1 MTFLTSQRNDKV
13 MPMDVSPALQLSFPV
28 VGLGASAGGLAAFE
42 AFFSGLPLEC
52 EPGMAFV
59 LVQHLAPDHQSL
71 LAELIRGYT
80 RMQVFE
86 VSDGLEIQPNCVYII
101 PPNCDLALLKGRL
114 QLYEPAAP
122 RGQRL
127 PIDFFFLSLA
137 RELQER
143 AICIVL
149 SGSGADGSAGLRAI
163 KEAGGLVLV
172 QKLTSAEYDG
182 MPRSALATGLV
193 DFELLPK
200 EMPERLMAYVETT
213 FAQLAPTEQAQ
224 EPKPSQESEPEPDP
238 GLNSLFSLLS
248 VQTGHDFSQYKLN
261 TLYRRIERRLALHQL
276 NSLAEYVAYAQEQ
289 PAEISALFR
298 DLLIGVTHF
307 FRDPAAFQA
316 LQEQV
321 IPQLFAN
328 LSEQD
333 TIRIWVPA
341 CSTGEEAYSL
351 AILLA
356 EQQAL
361 SKQNPK
367 VQIFATDIDKAAIA
381 TARSGVYPLS
391 NTEGLSAER
400 LARYFSIEPP
410 SAEQEQSS
418 YRIHKT
424 IRDMLIFSE
433 QDLIKDP
440 PFSRLDLISCRNLLI
455 YMGAALQKKLIP
467 LFHYALNPSG
477 FLFLGTSETVGDA
490 EALFSTEDRKEKIYR
505 RKPNSRQRGL
515 KQFVSPALNPDMR
528 FSPVSHKK
536 GEHEKP
542 SLREVT
548 EQALLQ
554 NAVPAAALVK
564 KNGDILYL
572 HGRTGFYL
580 KPAQGEAGVNNL
592 IKMAREGLG
601 RDLTLALHKASQ
613 HVEVVRCNGLRVK
626 TNGDYTLTDLKV
638 YPLIWGPGE
647 GREETLFLVL
657 LEQAKSA
664 ENDHHGLLPQAG
676 DERGARAEV
685 GSETGSDSGSE
696 ARIHALK
703 QELQAKEDFLSTINE
718 ELETA
723 NEELKSSNEEMQ
735 SMNEELQSTNEELE
749 TAKEE
754 LQSINEELATI
765 NTELQIKVTDLSR
778 VNNDMNNLL
787 AGTGIATVFVDH
799 DLHILRFTPAAT
811 RIINLIQSDMGR
823 PVGHIVS
830 NLVGYDQLSQ
840 DIQRVLDTLI
850 PVDVEV
856 QSKAGKWFAMHIL
869 PYRTLENVIEGA
881 VITFVDIQS
890 AKQAQAA
897 LDDSIKQTFDAV
909 MATAHQPLLLLS
921 DDLKI
926 RSANS
931 AFYRFFELE
940 AGAVIGQLIF
950 DLEQQEW
957 DIPAL
962 RVLFEQYLSQSPICL
977 DYVLSHTFQKLGLRV
992 LNLNARRIF
1001 NQAGQV
1007 SSILLAIEAHLPHQ
1021 PVV

>member
-1 MTFLTSQRNDKV
+1 
-13 MPMDVSPALQLSFPV
+13 MDLSPALSLSFPV

-80 RMQVFE
+80 QMQVFE

-101 PPNCDLALLKGRL
+101 PPNCDMALLKGRL
-114 QLYEPAAP
+114 QLYEPTAP

-127 PIDFFFLSLA
+127 PIDFFFSSLA
-137 RELQER
+137 RELHER

-149 SGSGADGSAGLRAI
+149 SGTGSDGSVGLRAI
-163 KEAGGLVLV
+163 KEAGGWVLV
-172 QKLTSAEYDG
+172 QELGSAEYDG

-193 DFELLPK
+193 DFEFLPK
-200 EMPERLMAYVETT
+200 EMPERLMAYVEKT
-213 FAQLAPTEQAQ
+213 FTHPAPFVPEQ
-224 EPKPSQESEPEPDP
+224 EPEPSQEPDTGPGSDSESDP
-238 GLNSLFSLLS
+238 GLNTLFSLLS

-276 NSLAEYVAYAQEQ
+276 NSLAEYVAYAQAE
-289 PAEISALFR
+289 PAEITSLFR

-307 FRDPAAFQA
+307 FRDPEAFLA
-316 LQEQV
+316 LEKKV
-321 IPQLFAN
+321 IPQLFADQ
-328 LSEQD
+328 SEQGS
-333 TIRIWVPA
+333 IRVWVPA

-361 SKQNPK
+361 SKHNPK
-367 VQIFATDIDKAAIA
+367 VQIFATDIDKSAIA
-381 TARSGVYPLS
+381 TARAGVYPLS
-391 NTEGLSAER
+391 NTAGLSAER
-400 LARYFSIEPP
+400 LARFFSLEPP

-440 PFSRLDLISCRNLLI
+440 PFSKLDLISCRNLLI

-467 LFHYALNPSG
+467 LFHYALNPTG
-477 FLFLGTSETVGDA
+477 YLFLGTSETVGDA

-505 RKPNSRQRGL
+505 RKPDSRQRGL
-515 KQFVSPALNPDMR
+515 TQFVSPALSLDLR
-528 FSPVSHKK
+528 FSPVNPKK
-536 GEHEKP
+536 GSQEKL
-542 SLREVT
+542 SLRELT

-580 KPAQGEAGVNNL
+580 EPAQGEAGVNNI

-613 HVEVVRCNGLRVK
+613 HVEIVHCNGLRVK

-638 YPLIWGPGE
+638 YPLTWGPGE

-657 LEQAKSA
+657 LEQAKPA
-664 ENDHHGLLPQAG
+664 ENDHPGLLPQAG
-676 DERGARAEV
+676 NERGAMAEA
-685 GSETGSDSGSE
+685 GTGSDSVSE
-696 ARIHALK
+696 SRINALK

-723 NEELKSSNEEMQ
+723 NEELKASNEEMQ

-765 NTELQIKVTDLSR
+765 NTELQTKVTDLSR

-823 PVGHIVS
+823 PVAHIVS

-881 VITFVDIQS
+881 VITFVDIES
-890 AKQAQAA
+890 AKQAQIA
-897 LDDSIKQTFDAV
+897 LTDTINQTFNAM

-921 DDLKI
+921 DDLRI
-926 RSANS
+926 RSANA
-931 AFYRFFELE
+931 AFGRFFELE
-940 AGAVIGQLIF
+940 PESIIGQLIF

-977 DYVLSHTFQKLGLRV
+977 DYVLSHVFKKIGLRV
-992 LNLNARRIF
+992 LSLNARRIV
-1001 NQAGQV
+1001 NQTGQV
-1007 SSILLAIEAHLPHQ
+1007 SSILLAIEEILPQ
-1021 PVV
+1021 KPVV

>member
-1 MTFLTSQRNDKV
+1 
-13 MPMDVSPALQLSFPV
+13 MDFPPAVSLPFPV

-42 AFFSGLPLEC
+42 AFFSGLPLDRK
-52 EPGMAFV
+52 PGMAFI
-59 LVQHLAPDHQSL
+59 LVQHLAPDHQSR

-80 RMQVFE
+80 QMQVLE

-127 PIDFFFLSLA
+127 PIDFFFSSLA
-137 RELQER
+137 RELHQH

-149 SGSGADGSAGLRAI
+149 SGTGADGSVGLRAI

-172 QKLTSAEYDG
+172 QELHSAEYDG
-182 MPRSALATGLV
+182 MPRSAIATGLV

-213 FAQLAPTEQAQ
+213 FTHLAPVLPLQK
-224 EPKPSQESEPEPDP
+224 PKLSQDSDTGFLSGSESESDPEP
-238 GLNSLFSLLS
+238 GLNTLFSLLS
-248 VQTGHDFSQYKLN
+248 VQTGHDFSQYKPN
-261 TLYRRIERRLALHQL
+261 TLSRRIERRLALHQL
-276 NSLAEYVAYAQEQ
+276 KTLDEYVAYAQAE
-289 PAEISALFR
+289 PAEINALFR

-307 FRDPAAFQA
+307 FRDPDAFQV
-316 LQEQV
+316 LEKQV

-328 LSEQD
+328 LSEQS
-333 TIRIWVPA
+333 TIRVWVPA

-381 TARSGVYPLS
+381 TARAGVYPLS
-391 NTEGLSAER
+391 TTAGLSAER
-400 LARYFSIEPP
+400 LARFFSIEPP
-410 SAEQEQSS
+410 SADQDQIR
-418 YRIHKT
+418 YRIHKN
-424 IRDMLIFSE
+424 IRNMLIFSE

-505 RKPNSRQRGL
+505 RKPDSRQRGL
-515 KQFVSPALNPDMR
+515 KQFVSPVLSLDLR
-528 FSPVSHKK
+528 FSPVNPQK
-536 GEHEKP
+536 GAQGKL
-542 SLREVT
+542 SLRELT

-580 KPAQGEAGVNNL
+580 EPAQGEAGVNNM

-613 HVEVVRCNGLRVK
+613 HAEVVRCYGLRVK

-638 YPLIWGPGE
+638 YPLMWEPGE

-664 ENDHHGLLPQAG
+664 ENEYHGLLPQAG
-676 DERGARAEV
+676 DKRGARAEV
-685 GSETGSDSGSE
+685 GSETVSDSGSE

-723 NEELKSSNEEMQ
+723 NEELKASNEEMQ

-765 NTELQIKVTDLSR
+765 NTELQAKVTDLSR

-823 PVGHIVS
+823 PVAHIVS

-881 VITFVDIQS
+881 VITFVDIQT
-890 AKQAQAA
+890 AKQDQAA
-897 LDDSIKQTFDAV
+897 LADTITQTFNAM
-909 MATAHQPLLLLS
+909 MAIAHQPLLLLS
-921 DDLKI
+921 DDLRI
-926 RSANS
+926 RLANS
-931 AFYRFFELE
+931 AFGRFFELE
-940 AGAVIGQLIF
+940 PEAVIGQLIF

-977 DYVLSHTFQKLGLRV
+977 DYVLSHSFKKIGLRV
-992 LNLNARRIF
+992 LSLNARRIV
-1001 NQAGQV
+1001 NQAGHV
-1007 SSILLAIEAHLPHQ
+1007 SSILLAIEEVLPQ
-1021 PVV
+1021 KLVV

>member
-1 MTFLTSQRNDKV
+1 
-13 MPMDVSPALQLSFPV
+13 MDLSPALSLSFPV

-71 LAELIRGYT
+71 LAELIQKYT
-80 RMQVFE
+80 QMQVFE

-101 PPNCDLALLKGRL
+101 PPNCDMALLKGRL
-114 QLYEPAAP
+114 QLSEPAAP

-127 PIDFFFLSLA
+127 PIDFFFSSLA
-137 RELQER
+137 RELHER

-149 SGSGADGSAGLRAI
+149 SGTGSDGSVGLRAI
-163 KEAGGLVLV
+163 KEAGGWVLV
-172 QKLTSAEYDG
+172 QELGSAEYDG

-200 EMPERLMAYVETT
+200 EMPERLMAYVEKT
-213 FAQLAPTEQAQ
+213 FTRLAPILPVQ
-224 EPKPSQESEPEPDP
+224 EPKPSQESDTGFLPGSESNSESDPEP
-238 GLNSLFSLLS
+238 GLNTLFSLLS

-276 NSLAEYVAYAQEQ
+276 KTLDEYVVYAQAE
-289 PAEISALFR
+289 PAEINALFR

-307 FRDPAAFQA
+307 FRDPEAFLA
-316 LQEQV
+316 LEKKV

-328 LSEQD
+328 LSEQS
-333 TIRIWVPA
+333 TIRVWVPA

-361 SKQNPK
+361 SKHNPK
-367 VQIFATDIDKAAIA
+367 VQIFATDIDKSAIA
-381 TARSGVYPLS
+381 TARAGVYPLS
-391 NTEGLSAER
+391 NTAGLSAER
-400 LARYFSIEPP
+400 LARFFSLEPP

-424 IRDMLIFSE
+424 IRDRLIFSE

-440 PFSRLDLISCRNLLI
+440 PFSKLDLISCRNLLI
-455 YMGAALQKKLIP
+455 YMGAALQKKIIP
-467 LFHYALNPSG
+467 LFHYALNPTG
-477 FLFLGTSETVGDA
+477 YLFLGTSETVGDT

-505 RKPNSRQRGL
+505 RKPDSRQRGL
-515 KQFVSPALNPDMR
+515 TQFVSPALSLDLR
-528 FSPVSHKK
+528 FSPVNPQK
-536 GEHEKP
+536 GSQEKL
-542 SLREVT
+542 SLRELT

-554 NAVPAAALVK
+554 NAVPTAALVK

-572 HGRTGFYL
+572 HGRTGSYL
-580 KPAQGEAGVNNL
+580 EPAQGEAGVNNI

-613 HVEVVRCNGLRVK
+613 HVEIVHCNGLRVK

-638 YPLIWGPGE
+638 YPLTWGPGE

-657 LEQAKSA
+657 LEQAKPA
-664 ENDHHGLLPQAG
+664 ENDHQGLLPQAG
-676 DERGARAEV
+676 DERGARAEA
-685 GSETGSDSGSE
+685 GSGTGSDSGSE
-696 ARIHALK
+696 SRINALK
-703 QELQAKEDFLSTINE
+703 QELQAKEAFLSTINE

-723 NEELKSSNEEMQ
+723 NEELKASNEEMQ

-765 NTELQIKVTDLSR
+765 NTELQTKVTDLSR

-823 PVGHIVS
+823 PVAHIVS

-881 VITFVDIQS
+881 VITFVDIEA
-890 AKQAQAA
+890 AKQAQIA
-897 LDDSIKQTFDAV
+897 LTDTINQTFNAM

-921 DDLKI
+921 DDLRI
-926 RSANS
+926 RSANA
-931 AFYRFFELE
+931 AFGRFFELE
-940 AGAVIGQLIF
+940 PEAIIGQLIF

-977 DYVLSHTFQKLGLRV
+977 DYVLSHAFKKIGLRV
-992 LNLNARRIF
+992 LSLNARRIV
-1001 NQAGQV
+1001 NQTGQV
-1007 SSILLAIEAHLPHQ
+1007 SSILLAIEEILPQ
-1021 PVV
+1021 KPVV